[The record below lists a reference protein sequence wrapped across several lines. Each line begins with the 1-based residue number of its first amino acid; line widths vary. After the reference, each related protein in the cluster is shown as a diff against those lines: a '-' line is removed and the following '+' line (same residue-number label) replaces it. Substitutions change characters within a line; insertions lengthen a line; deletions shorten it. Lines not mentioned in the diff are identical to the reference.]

1 MSWEYEVIN
10 FRYGLYNNDEALQG
24 TLNKLGSE
32 GWELVSVTPIVEGSS
47 DGESG
52 SVGTNNFKLFLKRS
66 K

>member
-10 FRYGLYNNDEALQG
+10 FRYGLYNNDESLQG